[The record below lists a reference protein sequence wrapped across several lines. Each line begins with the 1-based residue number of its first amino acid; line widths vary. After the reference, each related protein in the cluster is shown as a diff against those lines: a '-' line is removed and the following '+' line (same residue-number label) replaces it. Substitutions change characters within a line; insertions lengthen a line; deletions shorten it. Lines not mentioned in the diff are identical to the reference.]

1 MLSQLATRSISFTP
15 KLRLR
20 LIKFRHG
27 VRNDHQ
33 SGQVN
38 TTATSSQP
46 IQASSQEAVW
56 DFQIPQRWR
65 RKPLDEQEIAIINNG
80 GPL

>member
-1 MLSQLATRSISFTP
+1 MWSQLTTRSISFTS
-15 KLRLR
+15 KLRSR

-27 VRNDHQ
+27 IRNDHQ
-33 SGQVN
+33 SGQVT
-38 TTATSSQP
+38 TTATSKP
-46 IQASSQEAVW
+46 TQASSEEAVW